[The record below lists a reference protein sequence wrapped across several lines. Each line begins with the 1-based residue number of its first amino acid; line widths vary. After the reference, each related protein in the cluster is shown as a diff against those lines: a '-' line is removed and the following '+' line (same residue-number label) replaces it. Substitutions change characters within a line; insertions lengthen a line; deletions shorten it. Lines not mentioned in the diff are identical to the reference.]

1 MLQHNMAQL
10 PSTTCCNMAQL
21 PTTTCCNTAASGAAP
36 TLSAFGRALVYRRT
50 AALCST
56 VHTRVKAP
64 TGSAEWKVS
73 AGIGRAAKWLF
84 GEVIGCLALLHDA
97 Q

>member
-1 MLQHNMAQL
+1 
-10 PSTTCCNMAQL
+10 
-21 PTTTCCNTAASGAAP
+21 
-36 TLSAFGRALVYRRT
+36 
-50 AALCST
+50 
-56 VHTRVKAP
+56 VKAP
-64 TGSAEWKVS
+64 PGSAEWKVS